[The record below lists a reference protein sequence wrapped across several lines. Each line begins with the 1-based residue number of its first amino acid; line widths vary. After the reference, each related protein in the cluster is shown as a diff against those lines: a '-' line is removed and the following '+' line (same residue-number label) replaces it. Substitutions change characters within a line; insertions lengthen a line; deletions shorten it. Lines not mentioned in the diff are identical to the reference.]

1 MALLPF
7 PVLLSDVGE
16 EVADG
21 DFQESVRRLRDFHAA
36 DRQLVIWLR
45 YSLCAVAF
53 NVRD

>member
-7 PVLLSDVGE
+7 PVLVWDVGE
-16 EVADG
+16 EVADVG
-21 DFQESVRRLRDFHAA
+21 FQESVRQLSDFHAA

-45 YSLCAVAF
+45 HSLCAVAL